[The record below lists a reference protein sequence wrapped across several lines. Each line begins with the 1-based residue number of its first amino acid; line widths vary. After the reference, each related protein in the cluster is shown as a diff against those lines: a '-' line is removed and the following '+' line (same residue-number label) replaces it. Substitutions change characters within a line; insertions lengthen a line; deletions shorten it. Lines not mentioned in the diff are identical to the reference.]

1 MSMKRRIINPWTWQ
15 DQFAFVQANEI
26 SHEKRMLICAGQT
39 SNDENGNP
47 LFPGDM
53 AKQIEMA
60 LNNLE
65 TVLNAADFKLSDVMR
80 LTSYTT
86 NIDQFLANYGVFAG
100 RLTERGCRPAATLVG
115 VTRLAFP
122 DWLVEIEATAFK

>member
-15 DQFAFVQANEI
+15 DQFAFVQANEL
-26 SHEKRMLICAGQT
+26 SQPKRMLICAGQT

-47 LFPGDM
+47 LFPGDI

-65 TVLNAADFKLSDVMR
+65 TVLEAADFRFSDVMR

-86 NIDQFLANYGVFAG
+86 NMDAFLANYGVLAG
-100 RLTERGCRPAATLVG
+100 RLTARKCRPAATLVG